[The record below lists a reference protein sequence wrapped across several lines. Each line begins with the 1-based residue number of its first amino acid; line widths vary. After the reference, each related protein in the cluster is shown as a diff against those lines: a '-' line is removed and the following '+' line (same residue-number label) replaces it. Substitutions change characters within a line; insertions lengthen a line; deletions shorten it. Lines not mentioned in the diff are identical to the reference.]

1 MIGREHRMSTSNKS
15 SAALARDAA
24 IARVGRTRR
33 WVIAATA
40 ALTAGSAAL
49 VSAVAP
55 GRSLASKTSSQ
66 TETATGAG
74 KAASGAN
81 ASSSAVPQLPPVAN
95 PSSLGLQGPSQPP
108 QSVPN
113 PSQTQTQTQPQTQT
127 QSAPGPPQSSAP
139 APAPSSSSGSSGG
152 GGVVSGGS

>member
-1 MIGREHRMSTSNKS
+1 MSTSNKS

-113 PSQTQTQTQPQTQT
+113 PPQTQTQTQPQTQT